1 MRVTYKPYFFL
12 SELGLKRRIPKCREN
27 FHCQKDAD
35 RHKRATA
42 ETETGIAGQRNI

>member
-1 MRVTYKPYFFL
+1 MRDKPNYF
-12 SELGLKRRIPKCREN
+12 SELGLQGGIPKWREN

-42 ETETGIAGQRNI
+42 ETETGTAGQRNIYEK